1 MTFILLQLPAHRHS
15 FDHIFSSSGQR
26 LPKGGRGGD
35 GDRKW
40 EGADSAPP
48 SVGNLRKGYETC

>member
-26 LPKGGRGGD
+26 LPRGGRGGD